1 MPAPLVAGRE
11 QAHLPVDRREKGRMQ
26 LFSLSAGGLGEAEAL
41 PEIDGTIEEHAWSP
55 DGSRIL
61 VRTAGM
67 HADGAGRRLR
77 RLGVGWGPAEWVPA
91 VDSWEDRQVW
101 RRLWVVDVASGEVR
115 MLSREGLNV
124 WEADWCGDDAVVAVA
139 SEDPGESA
147 WYDSPLVLIDAAT
160 GADRVIATSD
170 VQFGLPVG
178 SLDGTRAAVVEAPCS
193 DRQLVS
199 VGRGRPRHGCAPW
212 DRDRGRRSHVAGMA
226 HERRPRVHDAPTGRH
241 GVR

>member
-1 MPAPLVAGRE
+1 
-11 QAHLPVDRREKGRMQ
+11 
-26 LFSLSAGGLGEAEAL
+26 
-41 PEIDGTIEEHAWSP
+41 
-55 DGSRIL
+55 
-61 VRTAGM
+61 
-67 HADGAGRRLR
+67 
-77 RLGVGWGPAEWVPA
+77 
-91 VDSWEDRQVW
+91 
-101 RRLWVVDVASGEVR
+101 

-199 VGRGRPRHGCAPW
+199 GRAVVVDLATDAREIEIEDADLTWLGWRTNGGLAYTMLRRGDTVFGEIDAGTGERTETWSTTESVGSWAPYAAVVGEDGFAFVRQGSIVPPRWRSSSRVPTARSRRSGTRATITPGVSSGEPSGSPGRRPMVSRSTDSCSPLQA
-212 DRDRGRRSHVAGMA
+212 RDRIR
-226 HERRPRVHDAPTGRH
+226 
-241 GVR
+241 